1 MAVEQQYRD
10 QAGPLRFIQYAFM
23 PNRLEYCGGP
33 ENATLFGYA
42 IEGVVDPGLPPLLR
56 TFTGALPYLQLIA
69 RECGIADPFDLR
81 VVEAYWIGNDLL
93 ERVEAR
99 QLYEHLRERFRKQLS
114 PRMLDLVAGKAPA
127 GARPHHSFHV
137 FDVHS
142 RTGELTHSL
151 ATMDHCRISW
161 GQIKAVNDAHLV
173 VERAPL
179 VLCEGRLDLGIPQ
192 PEVILRQSDGRGF
205 VDEAQIGDW
214 VSIHW
219 GWACQVL
226 SDVQRRHLERYTRQH
241 LRLVNQT
248 L

>member
-1 MAVEQQYRD
+1 MAPKGQHPS

-56 TFTGALPYLQLIA
+56 AFTGALPYLQLIA
-69 RECGIADPFDLR
+69 RASGIADPFDLR
-81 VVEAYWIGNDLL
+81 VVEAYWIGNELL
-93 ERVEAR
+93 EHVEAR
-99 QLYEHLRERFRKQLS
+99 QLYDSLRERFRKQLS
-114 PRMLDLVAGKAPA
+114 PRVLDLVAGKAPA

-142 RTGELTHSL
+142 RTGELAHSL
-151 ATMDHCRISW
+151 TTMDHCRISW
-161 GQIKAVNDAHLV
+161 GRVIAVQGAHLT

-179 VLCEGRLDLGIPQ
+179 VLCKGQLDLGVPQ
-192 PEVILRQSDGRGF
+192 REVILRQIDGRGF
-205 VDEAQIGDW
+205 VDEAQVGDW

-226 SDVQRRHLERYTRQH
+226 SEAQRRTLERYTRQH